1 MVSWGG
7 NRGIKESKSRVS
19 LLQGYSVRPKR
30 HQVIPM
36 IGPTWL
42 VGVSIS
48 VHLVNRSRLCCGP
61 FSSTEFAKCAFCAGD
76 RAASV
81 ASETWDEQK
90 ATSCTILLH
99 PFNIETHRNTS
110 NNDLQSLKILD
121 ILSFIM
127 DL

>member
-1 MVSWGG
+1 
-7 NRGIKESKSRVS
+7 
-19 LLQGYSVRPKR
+19 
-30 HQVIPM
+30 M

-99 PFNIETHRNTS
+99 PFNIETHRNTWKHIKQRFAVFEDTGLLIIYHGS
-110 NNDLQSLKILD
+110 IHFGVQLLVYDLFLASLIENLC
-121 ILSFIM
+121 LLWF
-127 DL
+127 L